1 MELYLFIV
9 IVLFILAISDL
20 IVGVSND
27 AVNFLNSAIGSKV
40 APRHIIMTVAS
51 LGIMAGVGFSSG
63 IMEVARKGIFH
74 PDMFTMSEIMIVFI
88 SVMIA
93 DIILLDS
100 FNTFGLPTSTT
111 VSIVFDLLGASV
123 GVALIKVLSS
133 SEGNLNVLQF
143 INTNQALT
151 IVSGILI
158 SVIVAFSAGIIVQ
171 YICRIIF
178 TFDYTKYLKKVGGIW
193 AGFALTSISYFIV
206 VKGAK
211 DTAFLSNES
220 ISWIENNAG
229 ILFLYSFLVCTAVFQ
244 LLLIFTK
251 INVFKPIVLVGT
263 FGLALAFAAN
273 DLVNFI
279 GVPLAGLAS
288 YNFAS
293 LVPNPDNMLMTA
305 LKGKVS
311 TPEIILLL
319 SGVIMV
325 ITLWKSKKAKTV
337 TDTTL
342 NLSRQHEGFERFE
355 SSAISRNLVRMNI
368 AASNGIIKVIP
379 ESILSFVRKR
389 FDTKPDESKINPK
402 DKPSFDFIR
411 ASNNLA
417 VASILIS
424 FATSLKLPLSTTYVT
439 FMVAMG
445 TSLADKAWGR
455 DSAVYRVNGVIT
467 VIGGWFFTA
476 FSAFTLAF
484 ISAIII
490 YFGGIYAIIG
500 LVILVFFITYKSHI
514 KYEDKFGDEDSEL
527 ITSFSKENKAKLMDS
542 LHLELQKFLKKIPAI
557 LINTIGAFEIE
568 DRVKLKEAKKEAKKI
583 KKKANNLTNE
593 ILQSISQFKLD
604 EIKAGKRFGKIISSV
619 QEIANRLNNSV
630 SAYFDHIENNH
641 HLPSVTQL
649 NELRLTIAGLNEEIN
664 CAIKVLESKNFSELA
679 AFSAEHEKFQTK
691 VNELDVNQ
699 ISRIQT
705 NADSTRNSLL
715 FLNLLANM
723 EITSNQI
730 LRMMNAIKNI
740 SVEKKSEIPEVS
752 KN

>member
-9 IVLFILAISDL
+9 IILFILAISDL
-20 IVGVSND
+20 IVGVAND

-158 SVIVAFSAGIIVQ
+158 SVIVAFTVGMIVQ

-178 TFDYTKYLKKVGGIW
+178 TFDYTKYLKKFGGIW

-211 DTAFLSNES
+211 DTTFLSNES
-220 ISWIENNAG
+220 IGWIENNAG
-229 ILFLYSFLVCTAVFQ
+229 ILFLYCFIFCTAVFQ
-244 LLLIFTK
+244 LLIVFTK

-293 LVPNPDNMLMTA
+293 LVSDPDNMLMTA

-379 ESILSFVRKR
+379 GKISSFVRKR
-389 FDTKPDESKINPK
+389 FDTKPDESKISPK

-500 LVILVFFITYKSHI
+500 LVILVFFIIYKSHI
-514 KYEDKFGDEDSEL
+514 KYNDKFGDEDAEL
-527 ITSFSKENKAKLMDS
+527 ITAFSKENKAKLLDS
-542 LHLELQKFLKKIPAI
+542 LYLELQKFLRKIPPI
-557 LINTIGAFEIE
+557 LNDTISAFEIE
-568 DRVKLKEAKKEAKKI
+568 DRVKLKEEKKEAKKI

-593 ILQSISQFKLD
+593 ILQSIGQFKND
-604 EIKAGKRFGKIISSV
+604 EIKAGKRFGKIISSI

-630 SAYFDHIENNH
+630 TAYFEHIENNH
-641 HLPSVTQL
+641 NLPSEIQMS
-649 NELRLTIAGLNEEIN
+649 ELKATITNLREEIN
-664 CAIKVLESKNFSELA
+664 CAVKVLESKNYAEMGIFLS
-679 AFSAEHEKFQTK
+679 EHEKFQAK
-691 VNELDVNQ
+691 VNELDINQ

-723 EITSNQI
+723 EIMSNQI
-730 LRMMNAIKNI
+730 LRMMNALRNI
-740 SVEKKSEIPEVS
+740 SAEKKPEILEVS